1 MLKTFSDVYKRVSGY
16 DPVTIAVVNPEKTY
30 LFQALEEA
38 EKKGWIHPVVYKDKD
53 PVIAAKNAVSSVATG
68 KSDLLMKGDIKTAIL
83 LKEVMSSKNGI
94 RTERLLSHIAVVK
107 SKNFNRLML
116 MTDGG
121 VNPVLTDRILDSVIY
136 NAIEIAQ
143 ALEINK
149 PNIAM
154 LSLVEEV
161 TDKIPESKTARE
173 TVLRHIDNNT
183 FNIEGPIALDVA
195 LSEKAAR
202 SKNIESKISGKTD
215 IFIGPNI
222 TTINFMVKA
231 LIEIGNANGGGIIIG
246 AKAPIVLLSRSDSI
260 QTKLNSVALG
270 ILTHQHSKKNT

>member
-195 LSEKAAR
+195 LSKKAAR